1 MYENAVNIQGRRQL
15 TFTIAAKSFTNPL
28 SPGVYDVWADADVYV
43 KISKDKTDAE
53 TVSSSN
59 GYLIRSG
66 NTVPVQIT
74 DPSFIAAAGAGTNV
88 YFHQVK

>member
-1 MYENAVNIQGRRQL
+1 MFENAINIQGREQL
-15 TFTIAAKSFTNPL
+15 TFAAGGQYPERL
-28 SPGVYDVWADADVYV
+28 LPGVYDVWADDDIYIKVDQNDASDV
-43 KISKDKTDAE
+43 TTE
-53 TVSSSN
+53 T

-74 DPSFIAAAGAGTNV
+74 SLSFLGAAGTGDV